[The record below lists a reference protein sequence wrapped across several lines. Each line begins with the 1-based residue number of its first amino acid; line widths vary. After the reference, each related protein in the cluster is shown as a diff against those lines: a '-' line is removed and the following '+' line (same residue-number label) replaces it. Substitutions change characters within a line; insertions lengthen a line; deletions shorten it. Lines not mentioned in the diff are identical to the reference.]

1 GAQSGHDL
9 ATVGVAGDNGRAVL
23 AGQHLAQ
30 SSDVSGKLG
39 DRKLGCGDSVAVGL
53 QALDDGAPTGAV
65 GPGTMHQH
73 NIRERIHFFTSFRS
87 FYEHCFPKMEAPIFT
102 FSEQKRCSSFREVPA
117 LHVTTFLSHVLAL
130 QPHQDSGNSFTLQCL
145 VRSSY
150 RSLWENQV
158 LDRSSWLRGQ
168 LQGTCEA

>member
-102 FSEQKRCSSFREVPA
+102 FSEQKHCSSFPEVPS
-117 LHVTTFLSHVLAL
+117 LHLTTFLSHVL
-130 QPHQDSGNSFTLQCL
+130 SNSRTRTVGARYCCL
-145 VRSSY
+145 TNGICKLVGLFYGLPKAR
-150 RSLWENQV
+150 Q
-158 LDRSSWLRGQ
+158 
-168 LQGTCEA
+168 